1 MPRQAPTAHPFDVFI
16 NPIVDQIAT
25 RLRAR
30 LDETAAK
37 AAPGV
42 RRARTVRRGVARDMS
57 CRVNGCANRSKGPR
71 FGFMCEKHRKSLTK
85 KQQRQ
90 AREAWNARRA

>member
-1 MPRQAPTAHPFDVFI
+1 MPRQAPTAHPFEVLI
-16 NPIVDQIAT
+16 NSIVDEIAT

-30 LDETAAK
+30 LDETVAR

-42 RRARTVRRGVARDMS
+42 RRARTGRRGGARDMS
-57 CRVNGCANRSKGPR
+57 CRVKGCTNRSKGPR
-71 FGFMCEKHRKSLTK
+71 FGFMCEEHRKSLSK